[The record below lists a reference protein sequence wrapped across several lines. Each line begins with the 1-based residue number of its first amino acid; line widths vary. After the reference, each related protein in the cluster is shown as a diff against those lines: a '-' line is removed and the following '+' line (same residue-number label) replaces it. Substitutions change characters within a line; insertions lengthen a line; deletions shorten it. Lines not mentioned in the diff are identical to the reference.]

1 MEGISA
7 DKAKELLNSGIA
19 QAEELMKNP
28 GGVMELLAQIEAKLK
43 EVPVLGETLGDIP
56 TLISMVKSYFTDGYK
71 VSPKVVASIIGA
83 FIYVARKK
91 DLIPDNIAVVGI
103 VDDIAVIGLVIKL
116 CGNEIDEFRVWKKDE
131 EPAAEEKAA
140 EEPAAEEKAAE
151 GEAAEE
157 AAEAE
162 I

>member
-1 MEGISA
+1 M
-7 DKAKELLNSGIA
+7 
-19 QAEELMKNP
+19 
-28 GGVMELLAQIEAKLK
+28 
-43 EVPVLGETLGDIP
+43 
-56 TLISMVKSYFTDGYK
+56 
-71 VSPKVVASIIGA
+71 
-83 FIYVARKK
+83 
-91 DLIPDNIAVVGI
+91 IPDNVPVVGI

-140 EEPAAEEKAAE
+140 E